1 MGQSQ
6 SRKYP
11 PLFVVFVDGEIK
23 ISYPMTT
30 IDDDDDGSSRKDIFP
45 GPQRK
50 KKWK

>member
-6 SRKYP
+6 CPKYP
-11 PLFVVFVDGEIK
+11 PPLFAVDGEIK